1 MSVKIS
7 LLIYGVDNQ
16 YLTATEK
23 HVLSRLALFGGDD
36 GRKIF
41 PSYARLAKETGFN
54 KRAIIRIVKRL
65 MNKGFLAKKKR
76 KKGREYN
83 SNYYTINLETLK
95 SYQNLDTSTIEEGG
109 SDLASSPSGSQS
121 LPSGIE
127 SPPLVTDGHY
137 PSGTGSPKSNLKV
150 NKKVNTHSQVDFAG
164 SVDGVCLSSLSQKEF
179 QAKELGF
186 QDLCHLWPKKEGLEA
201 AQKIYSQIVPEEISS
216 DRLFDAAKT
225 KIESLNSQ
233 YLNESERVRYCPQL
247 NNWLREKRYL
257 DQPHIS
263 KQMSHVQPS
272 PREMRTIAAMER
284 SAATVRQ
291 LMKQ

>member
-1 MSVKIS
+1 MSIKIA
-7 LLIYGVDNQ
+7 LLVYNVDNKD
-16 YLTATEK
+16 LSSSEK
-23 HVLSRLALFGGDD
+23 HVLVRLAICGKDD
-36 GRKIF
+36 GINIY
-41 PSYARLAKETGFN
+41 PSYEYISKQIGFSRRGVIKVMNRLTQ
-54 KRAIIRIVKRL
+54 
-65 MNKGFLAKKKR
+65 KGFLKKKKR
-76 KKGREYN
+76 RKKNEN
-83 SNYYTINLETLK
+83 NTNYYVIDLK
-95 SYQNLDTSTIEEGG
+95 KLKELQGKSGDLNSPGSEYGSLGG
-109 SDLASSPSGSQS
+109 ECGS
-121 LPSGIE
+121 LP
-127 SPPLVTDGHY
+127 LVNEVHH
-137 PSGTGSPKSNLKV
+137 PSEWGSPKSNLKV

-164 SVDGVCLSSLSQKEF
+164 SVDGVCVSSLSQKEF

-186 QDLCHLWPKKEGLEA
+186 QSLCHLWPKKEGLEA

-263 KQMSHVQPS
+263 KQMSHVQAS

-291 LMKQ
+291 LMRQ